1 MNISKLMESQ
11 ILSFPKLIFCK
22 VLQQIKTGS
31 ISVYFPD
38 GSQEVFV
45 GKYIGPCAHLK
56 ILNYRCLGKILFG
69 GDIGIAEGY
78 MAGDWTS
85 DNLTDLLKLGVL
97 NKHIFMGVL
106 AKSWVKFILTKWFHT
121 MHANTRTGS
130 RRNISSHYD
139 LGNEFYSLWLD
150 ESMTYSS
157 AIFEN
162 DRETISEAQ
171 RNKYYRIASQ
181 LDLQSN
187 DRILDIGCGWGGFA
201 AFAAKEY
208 GCHVV
213 GITLSAEQAA
223 FAQEMISRV
232 GLSSKVEIRIQDYRD
247 CSETFDKISSSEM
260 FEAVGVKNWSTYCKM
275 LSKNLKINGKICLQI
290 ITINES
296 NLIYYRKNPDFIQ
309 RYIFHGGVLPS
320 SKEVKKVLLSSNLNI
335 VDEFYFGKSYAKTL
349 NIWRQSFQNN
359 WNCIKNLGFD
369 EKFYRMWD
377 YYLSYCEAGF
387 ECNNINVGQ
396 YTIIENNK

>member
-181 LDLQSN
+181 LDLQ
-187 DRILDIGCGWGGFA
+187 
-201 AFAAKEY
+201 
-208 GCHVV
+208 
-213 GITLSAEQAA
+213 
-223 FAQEMISRV
+223 
-232 GLSSKVEIRIQDYRD
+232 
-247 CSETFDKISSSEM
+247 
-260 FEAVGVKNWSTYCKM
+260 
-275 LSKNLKINGKICLQI
+275 
-290 ITINES
+290 
-296 NLIYYRKNPDFIQ
+296 
-309 RYIFHGGVLPS
+309 
-320 SKEVKKVLLSSNLNI
+320 
-335 VDEFYFGKSYAKTL
+335 
-349 NIWRQSFQNN
+349 
-359 WNCIKNLGFD
+359 
-369 EKFYRMWD
+369 
-377 YYLSYCEAGF
+377 
-387 ECNNINVGQ
+387 
-396 YTIIENNK
+396 